1 MALDQVE
8 FKAPDEKDEE
18 VEFEVQGE
26 EVEVDVVDDT
36 PEEDRGRQ
44 PAPPPDEV
52 SDDELET
59 YSESVRKRIKHFTR
73 GYHDERRAKETAL
86 REREEALRIA
96 EAVIEENKKLQGSL
110 GQSQAISI
118 DQAKKMAVTD
128 LEQAKAKYKAAY
140 EAGDA
145 DAVADA
151 QVALNMATMKVER
164 LSHARPAP
172 LQRPQNEVQP
182 QQIPQQ
188 AAVSQPPPVDQK
200 AMEWKSKNPW
210 FGNDEEKT
218 SFALGLHTKLVR
230 EGVDPQSD
238 EYYARVNQRLRQVF
252 PELADADSPRA
263 KKSNVAPVSR
273 STAPK
278 KIVLTQSQVN
288 VAKRL
293 GVPLELYAK
302 QVAMEMRKQN
312 G

>member
-8 FKAPDEKDEE
+8 FKAPDEKDDE
-18 VEFEVQGE
+18 VEFEVEGE
-26 EVEVDVVDDT
+26 ALEVDVVDDT

-86 REREEALRIA
+86 REREESLRIA

-128 LEQAKAKYKAAY
+128 LENAKKKLKAAH
-140 EAGDA
+140 DA
-145 DAVADA
+145 FDTDAITDA
-151 QVALNMATMKVER
+151 QVELNMATMKVER
-164 LSHARPAP
+164 LSYARPP
-172 LQRPQNEVQP
+172 LQRPQNAVQP
-182 QQIPQQ
+182 QQVPQP
-188 AAVSQPPPVDQK
+188 AVNQPPPVDQK
-200 AMEWKSKNPW
+200 AMEWKSKNAW

-230 EGVDPQSD
+230 EGIDPQSD
-238 EYYARVNQRLRQVF
+238 EYYARVNQRMRQVF
-252 PELADADSPRA
+252 PELTDADSPRA

>member
-8 FKAPDEKDEE
+8 FKAPDEKDDE
-18 VEFEVQGE
+18 VEFEVEGE
-26 EVEVDVVDDT
+26 ALEVDVVDDT

-182 QQIPQQ
+182 QQVPQQ
-188 AAVSQPPPVDQK
+188 AAVHQPPPVDQK

-230 EGVDPQSD
+230 EGIDPQSD
-238 EYYARVNQRLRQVF
+238 EYYARVNQRMRQVF
-252 PELADADSPRA
+252 PELTDADSPKA

>member
-8 FKAPDEKDEE
+8 FKAPDEKDDE
-18 VEFEVQGE
+18 VEFEVEGE
-26 EVEVDVVDDT
+26 ALEVDVVDDT

-118 DQAKKMAVTD
+118 DQAKKMAVSD

-164 LSHARPAP
+164 LSYARPP

-182 QQIPQQ
+182 QQVPQP
-188 AAVSQPPPVDQK
+188 AVNQPPPVDQK

-230 EGVDPQSD
+230 EGIDPQSD
-238 EYYARVNQRLRQVF
+238 EYYARVNQRMRQVF
-252 PELADADSPRA
+252 PELADADSPKA